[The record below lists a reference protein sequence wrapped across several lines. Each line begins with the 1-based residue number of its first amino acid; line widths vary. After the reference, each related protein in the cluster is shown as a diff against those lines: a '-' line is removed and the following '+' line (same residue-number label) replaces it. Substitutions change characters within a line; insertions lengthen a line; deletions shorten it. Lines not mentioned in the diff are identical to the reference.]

1 MKIVQSFY
9 FYFLFRIKLLEQMK
23 KMDKKTKKKKTKKKT
38 ALLEDD

>member
-23 KMDKKTKKKKTKKKT
+23 KMDKKTKKKNKKKT